1 MKSILSKFKNAHIKS
16 ELTPEDV
23 VAGFRLILGRA
34 PESEEAIQAH
44 LSLGCIENLGKALM
58 SSQEFSSKYLQ
69 AQFSE
74 SKWVTTQVLDRY
86 LMWVDLH
93 DRYVS
98 HGCLNDNWE
107 PEETAFFI
115 SRLHAGDTVLDI
127 GANIGWFSLVAA
139 KHIGPTG
146 VIHAF
151 EPRPV
156 TYSMLAKTIA
166 LNGLRDLVHLWEY
179 ALSDEAG
186 DLMINWAANT
196 DNPGNSFV
204 TKDKTGPAGHE
215 SARVRAVRLDEL
227 LPDIAPD
234 VIKIDVEGAEPMV
247 FAGAV
252 NALKRR
258 RPIILSELFPDQ
270 LMKVSGKTPVQY
282 IQQMEEYGY
291 ACYLLEGGK
300 PTRRLKDF
308 LQGAAGKELVSVVFE
323 WRGA

>member
-1 MKSILSKFKNAHIKS
+1 MQSILSNLKSAHLKS
-16 ELTPEDV
+16 GLTPEDV

-34 PESEEAIQAH
+34 PESEEAVQAH
-44 LSLGCIENLGKALM
+44 MSLGTIENLGKALM
-58 SSQEFSSKYLQ
+58 ASQEFSSKYLQ
-69 AQFSE
+69 AQFSD
-74 SKWVTTQVLDRY
+74 SKWVATQVLDRY

-107 PEETAFFI
+107 PDETAFFI

-146 VIHAF
+146 TIHAF

-156 TYSMLAKTIA
+156 TFSMLAKTVA
-166 LNGLRDLVHLWEY
+166 QNGLRNIVHLWEY

-186 DLMINWAANT
+186 ELMINWGSNT
-196 DNPGNSFV
+196 DNPGGSFV
-204 TKDKTGPAGHE
+204 TKDTTRQAGHE
-215 SARVRAVRLDEL
+215 SARVRAVRLDGL
-227 LPDIAPD
+227 LPDVAPD
-234 VIKIDVEGAEPMV
+234 VIKIDVEGAEPLV

-258 RPIILSELFPDQ
+258 KPVILSELFPDQ
-270 LMKVSGKTPVQY
+270 LARVSGKSVAQY

-291 ACYLLEGGK
+291 ACYLLEGSN

-308 LQGAAGKELVSVVFE
+308 PQGLGKELASCVFE
-323 WRGA
+323 WKGV